1 MLVDKCADGL
11 DDPESVIASQPKPPS
26 LWRGIAKNAFALG
39 VAGGIWFAL
48 QTGYVSPDR
57 PTRAQWERIERAQ
70 GQSGGVLVYQ
80 SNFQR
85 DMLTT
90 SLGQPPN
97 WGRYNGANAEHVTFD
112 SGGVTINYSGIA
124 WIGARLS
131 FASYEPGATYRL
143 TIAAA
148 VEEEP
153 GAILVRNRQ
162 LDLIR
167 TPVPVGKGIT
177 RTHFV
182 APPGRL
188 DQVVIAFIPDG
199 RNKPAGAMR
208 ITSATIERMDERV
221 AGRTE

>member
-1 MLVDKCADGL
+1 VRRYLDG
-11 DDPESVIASQPKPPS
+11 DDHQAGLLTSEHSRSS
-26 LWRGIAKNAFALG
+26 LWLAIVKNVFACG

-57 PTRAQWERIERAQ
+57 PTRPQWERIERAKEAP
-70 GQSGGVLVYQ
+70 GGVLAYQ

-90 SLGQPPN
+90 NAGAPPS
-97 WGRYNGANAEHVTFD
+97 WSRYNGATANHVKFD
-112 SGGVTINYSGIA
+112 SGGVTVDYSGIA

-131 FASYEPGATYRL
+131 FPNYEPGATYRL
-143 TIAAA
+143 TIAAT
-148 VEEEP
+148 VDTEP

-167 TPVPVGKGIT
+167 TTVPVGSGTT

-188 DQVVIAFIPDG
+188 DQVVIAFIADG
-199 RNKPAGAMR
+199 RSEPKGSMH
-208 ITSATIERMDERV
+208 ITSVAIERMEERV